1 MNYGSCRRTTGKSE
15 MPKLLRIGLIL
26 LPTMAFV
33 VMASAY
39 VGRKW
44 NDVPPI
50 GSGASG
56 RGKLVVVA
64 VFDQFRGDYPVR
76 WSMLFGPNGFARIQ
90 RDGVSYTQAH
100 LPYAATSTGPG
111 HASIA
116 TGQPPSVHGIVENEW
131 FDRKLGVKLYC
142 AQPKRPYERVPGG
155 DAGGLSPEQMLCD
168 SLGDHLHK
176 VSPGSRV
183 YSLALKDRTAVMLGG
198 QRATA
203 AYCFDTVHGEF
214 HTSSYYAATVPSWV
228 MDFNK
233 SGAAD
238 SWFTKRWERLG
249 NVETYNATVGQDDAP
264 GETRYEKDV
273 KTGQLVGYGPTFP
286 HPMNIDNQPHPN
298 KRYYERLESSPFGNE
313 LVWQFARSAIDAEQL
328 GTRGTTDL
336 LYLGFSSN
344 DLIGHRWGP
353 DSHEVLDS
361 TLRTDALIE
370 KMIDHLDAKLGTGN
384 YTLFITA
391 DHGICPFPE
400 HEQKTNPEAER
411 FDPRAELDPAVMG
424 EVLNNQ
430 FGKLAED
437 PRTWF
442 AENGKSAFPM
452 LYLNRSFIEAN
463 GLNVDEVAEAIAK
476 WAENRDHIVK
486 AIPRAV
492 LLGSPSNDPLTR
504 QCQLSCYEG
513 RSGEVFLVIK
523 PYCLPLGPASVG
535 TNHGSPNS
543 YDTHV
548 VLMAYGA
555 DVPKLGIQG
564 DKINSLSI
572 APMICEALGIA
583 PPRNSPTTLPSG
595 WKK

>member
-1 MNYGSCRRTTGKSE
+1 

-26 LPTMAFV
+26 LPSLAFV

-44 NDVPPI
+44 NDTPPA
-50 GSGASG
+50 GSGSSG
-56 RGKLVVVA
+56 RGKLVIVA

-76 WSMLFGPNGFARIQ
+76 WAKLFGQNGFARIQ
-90 RDGVSYTQAH
+90 REGVSYTQAH

-131 FDRKLGVKLYC
+131 FDRKLGAKLYC
-142 AQPKRPYERVPGG
+142 AQPLKRYERVPSSETV
-155 DAGGLSPEQMLCD
+155 DPITKRIQDSVGLSPEQIQCD
-168 SLGDHLHK
+168 SLGDHLRK
-176 VSPGSRV
+176 ATPNSRV

-198 QRATA
+198 QRPTA
-203 AYCFDTVHGEF
+203 AYCFDTAQGEF
-214 HTSSYYAATVPSWV
+214 HTSSYYADSVPAWV

-238 SWFTKRWERLG
+238 AWFTKQWERFSK
-249 NVETYNATVGQDDAP
+249 VELYNATVGPDDAP

-273 KTGQLVGYGPTFP
+273 KTGQMVGYGPTFP
-286 HPMNIDNQPHPN
+286 HPMNIDTQPHPN
-298 KRYYERLESSPFGNE
+298 KRYYERLESSPFGND
-313 LVWQFARSAIDAEQL
+313 LLWQFATSAIDAEQL

-344 DLIGHRWGP
+344 DLVGHRWGP
-353 DSHEVLDS
+353 DSHEVLDI

-384 YTLFITA
+384 YTLVITA
-391 DHGICPFPE
+391 DHGVCPFPE

-424 EVLNNQ
+424 EVLNNR
-430 FGKLAED
+430 FGKLADD

-442 AENGKSAFPM
+442 NENGKSYFPM

-463 GLNVDEVAEAIAK
+463 GLQVNDVAEAVAR

-492 LLGSPSNDPLTR
+492 LMGPASTDPLTR
-504 QCQLSCYEG
+504 QCQLGYRDT

-543 YDTHV
+543 YDSHV

-555 DVPKLGIQG
+555 DVPKLGSR
-564 DKINSLSI
+564 DEKINSLSI
-572 APMICEALGIA
+572 APMICETLGIA
-583 PPRNSPTTLPSG
+583 PPGNLPTELPSG
-595 WKK
+595 WKQ